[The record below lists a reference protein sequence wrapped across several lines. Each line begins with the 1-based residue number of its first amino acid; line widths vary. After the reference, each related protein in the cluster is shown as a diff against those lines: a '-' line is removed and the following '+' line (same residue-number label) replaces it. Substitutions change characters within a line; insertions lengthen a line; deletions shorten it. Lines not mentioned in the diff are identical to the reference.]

1 MRPEGRRATHA
12 SDPPPHTSHP
22 RGTNAAR
29 LQSRQSCPRHPVHP
43 LSTIISAAAP
53 VEGGRLGNQWAAA
66 VPPPSDRGAPTTPTG
81 AGAVRARPSGQP
93 PPLSRAPRVA
103 VRSRA
108 TAKGANA
115 AALPL
120 RNLACMRGKIGPRRN
135 PDPPERAIREDS
147 RHPLGSPAAAL
158 LRRARPPPSDV
169 GRAPD
174 EVGSTCSQVK
184 SSRVKSSQVKL
195 AISPLQNTSRRPFIR
210 SVV

>member
-1 MRPEGRRATHA
+1 M
-12 SDPPPHTSHP
+12 
-22 RGTNAAR
+22 
-29 LQSRQSCPRHPVHP
+29 
-43 LSTIISAAAP
+43 
-53 VEGGRLGNQWAAA
+53 
-66 VPPPSDRGAPTTPTG
+66 PPPSDRGAPTTPTG

-169 GRAPD
+169 GRTRP
-174 EVGSTCSQVK
+174 GRGWFYMQSSQ
-184 SSRVKSSQVKL
+184 VKSSQVKSSQVSYFTP
-195 AISPLQNTSRRPFIR
+195 AKHK
-210 SVV
+210 